1 MSGFARQDRR
11 MNKHKQTILSRRSLL
26 SMGGS
31 SFGAALASRLGLG
44 VAALPFA
51 STIGKASAKSVTII
65 GAGVAGLAASM
76 QLSAAGV
83 THRVIEASS
92 RIGGRA
98 FTETETFGVPCDAGA
113 HWLHN
118 AETNSLVAFA
128 PSVNVETYEAPEEWA
143 LFSGGKW
150 LEGDD
155 EEDVWDEVEDIER
168 AIERAVERDLDV
180 AVSGLVGSDASA
192 LARFLVGPYEHAA
205 SLSKLSTMD
214 WDAQSEGTDFYC
226 YGGLGALVAKWGAS
240 VPVDFGTVAKKVDW
254 SGAGVRIETNKGVIE
269 SDAVI
274 VTVPTAVLARGD
286 IQFSPKLPQ
295 ASERAI
301 HDLPLGS
308 YNHIVV
314 DLDHTD
320 FELPVDTMLAY
331 SGSADEAGLLIDAGG
346 AGLTYLDVAG
356 DFGAALTAQGEAAM
370 LDYAR
375 TVLIDLL
382 GASEVPAD
390 LLMKAYPWE
399 AMPFAGGAYTA
410 ARPGR
415 AGARAALRRTVGD
428 RIFFAGEAT
437 SLSKP
442 ATLDGA
448 IAEGIRAARA
458 IAG

>member
-1 MSGFARQDRR
+1 MKKHRQ
-11 MNKHKQTILSRRSLL
+11 KTYSSPAYSRRTLL
-26 SMGGS
+26 SASGRL
-31 SFGAALASRLGLG
+31 ALALGLG
-44 VAALPFA
+44 AGGLPWLSGRSRA
-51 STIGKASAKSVTII
+51 ASAGHVTII

-76 QLSAAGV
+76 QLGAAGV
-83 THRVIEASS
+83 PHRVIEASS

-98 FTETETFGVPCDAGA
+98 FTETETFGVPCDVGA

-118 AETNSLVAFA
+118 AETNPLVSFA
-128 PSVNVETYEAPEEWA
+128 ERARVRTYEAPEEWA
-143 LFSGGKW
+143 LFAEGQW
-150 LEGDD
+150 LEGED
-155 EEDVWDEVEDIER
+155 EEDLWDEVEDMER
-168 AIERAVERDLDV
+168 AIERAVDRDRDV
-180 AVSGLVGSDASA
+180 AVSGLVDRDASA

-205 SLSKLSTMD
+205 SLSRLSTMD

-226 YGGLGALVAKWGAS
+226 EGGLGALVAQWGSS
-240 VPVDFGTVAKKVDW
+240 VPVDFGVIARKVDW
-254 SGAGVRIETNKGVIE
+254 SGAGVRIETNQGVIE

-286 IQFSPKLPQ
+286 IEFSPKLPH

-320 FELPVDTMLAY
+320 FELPVDTMLGYA
-331 SGSADEAGLLIDAGG
+331 GSQGTAGLLVDAGG

-356 DFGAALTAQGEAAM
+356 DFGAELTAQGEAAM

-375 TVLIDLL
+375 MVLTDLL
-382 GASEVPAD
+382 GADEITPD

-415 AGARAALRRTVGD
+415 AGARADLRRSVGE

-458 IAG
+458 LAG

>member
-1 MSGFARQDRR
+1 MKKHRQ
-11 MNKHKQTILSRRSLL
+11 KTYSSPTYSRRTLL
-26 SMGGS
+26 SASGRLALALG
-31 SFGAALASRLGLG
+31 FGAGGLPWLSGRSR
-44 VAALPFA
+44 A
-51 STIGKASAKSVTII
+51 ASAGHVTII

-76 QLSAAGV
+76 QLGAAGV
-83 THRVIEASS
+83 PHRVIEASS

-98 FTETETFGVPCDAGA
+98 FTETETFGVPCDVGA

-118 AETNSLVAFA
+118 AETNPLVSF
-128 PSVNVETYEAPEEWA
+128 
-143 LFSGGKW
+143 
-150 LEGDD
+150 EGED
-155 EEDVWDEVEDIER
+155 EEDLWDEVEDMER
-168 AIERAVERDLDV
+168 AIERAVDRDRDV
-180 AVSGLVGSDASA
+180 AVSGLVDRDASA

-205 SLSKLSTMD
+205 SLSRLSTMD

-226 YGGLGALVAKWGAS
+226 EGGLGALVAQWGSS
-240 VPVDFGTVAKKVDW
+240 VPVDFGVIARKVDW
-254 SGAGVRIETNKGVIE
+254 SGAGVRIETNQGVIE

-286 IQFSPKLPQ
+286 IEFSPKLPH

-320 FELPVDTMLAY
+320 FELPVDTMLGYA
-331 SGSADEAGLLIDAGG
+331 GSQGTAGLLVDAGG

-356 DFGAALTAQGEAAM
+356 DFGAELTAQGEAAM

-375 TVLIDLL
+375 MVLTDLL
-382 GASEVPAD
+382 GADEITPD

-415 AGARAALRRTVGD
+415 ARARADLRRSVGE

-458 IAG
+458 LAG

>member
-1 MSGFARQDRR
+1 MAIG
-11 MNKHKQTILSRRSLL
+11 LSV
-26 SMGGS
+26 
-31 SFGAALASRLGLG
+31 GLG
-44 VAALPFA
+44 MVPLLGRSARAA
-51 STIGKASAKSVTII
+51 SGKSVTII

-76 QLSAAGV
+76 QLASAGV
-83 THRVIEASS
+83 PHRVIEASS
-92 RIGGRA
+92 RIGGRT
-98 FTETETFGVPCDAGA
+98 FTQTETFGVPCDVGA

-118 AETNSLVAFA
+118 AETNPLVPFA
-128 PSVNVETYEAPEEWA
+128 RTVNVRTYEAPEEWS
-143 LFSGGKW
+143 LFADGEW

-155 EEDVWDEVEDIER
+155 EEEIWDEVEDIQR
-168 AIERAVERDLDV
+168 AIERAVDRDLDV
-180 AVSGLVGSDASA
+180 AVSGLVDSDASP
-192 LARFLVGPYEHAA
+192 LAQFLVGPYEHAA

-226 YGGLGALVAKWGAS
+226 DGGLGALVAEWGAS
-240 VPVDFGTVAKKVDW
+240 VAVEHGVIARKIDW
-254 SGAGVRIETNKGVIE
+254 SGKGIKIETNKGVIE

-286 IQFSPKLPQ
+286 IQFTPKLPH

-314 DLDHTD
+314 ELDHTD
-320 FELPVDTMLAY
+320 FEVPVDTMLAY
-331 SGSADEAGLLIDAGG
+331 AGQGGTAGLLVDAGG

-356 DFGAALTAQGEAAM
+356 DFGASLTAQGEAAM
-370 LDYAR
+370 VDFAR
-375 TVLIDLL
+375 SVLVDLL
-382 GASEVPAD
+382 GAGEVPAD
-390 LLMKAYPWE
+390 LNMKAFPWE

-415 AGARAALRRTVGD
+415 AGARSDLRRSVGD
-428 RIFFAGEAT
+428 RVFFAGEAT

-458 IAG
+458 IVG